1 MPKAIKIVIG
11 AVVGMFLMV
20 VIGALILVSAV
31 GGGVKEFFGTTKE
44 ANSVAKEFTTD
55 LGSGDYAG
63 AFALS
68 ASELVNIDGLTV
80 ESLQAFAESY
90 PIIAEHTSLSF
101 NSVNISTTTE
111 EGKVI
116 VVSGTIESETETSP
130 ITVHLIEEEVDGEI
144 KLRVVFFSLN
154 AEDVPVSE

>member
-20 VIGALILVSAV
+20 VIGALILVSLL
-31 GGGVKEFFGTTKE
+31 GNDLKELFGQTKE

-55 LGSGDYAG
+55 LASGDYAG

-68 ASELVNIDGLTV
+68 AEELVTVDGLTV
-80 ESLQAFAESY
+80 ESLQEFAESY
-90 PIIAEHTSLSF
+90 PIISEHTSLSF
-101 NSVNISTTTE
+101 NSVNISTSTT

-116 VVSGTIESETETSP
+116 VVSGTIKSETETSP
-130 ITVHLIEEEVDGEI
+130 ITVHLIEEDVDGEL